1 VEEVEVGRFVEH
13 RPREG
18 HLSFLGN
25 LSYRGEYDDLE
36 LLKSQWVFPLTA
48 PKKDV
53 GAVTVDDPAM
63 DGDDT
68 PSPWTWLWC
77 QPLSEI
83 RNYFGEEVRS
93 RRTRTPCTSARTL
106 KERSLRRG

>member
-1 VEEVEVGRFVEH
+1 M
-13 RPREG
+13 
-18 HLSFLGN
+18 SFLGN
-25 LSYRGEYDDLE
+25 MSYRGEYDDLE

-53 GAVTVDDPAM
+53 GAVTVDDTAM

-83 RNYFGEEVRS
+83 RNYFGDGSEVVVEVA
-93 RRTRTPCTSARTL
+93 PL
-106 KERSLRRG
+106 YIPPGIQLI